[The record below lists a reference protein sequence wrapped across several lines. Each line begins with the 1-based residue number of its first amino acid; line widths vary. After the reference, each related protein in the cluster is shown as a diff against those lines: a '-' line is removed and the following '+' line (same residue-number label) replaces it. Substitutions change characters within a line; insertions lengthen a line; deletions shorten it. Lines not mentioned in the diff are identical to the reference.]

1 MMMDPKQPPNS
12 PDMNA
17 NDLGFYRSLEKAVG
31 PRRDFKLDK
40 RWKQVEAA
48 FWAYNEDKLTRIF
61 EQKARV
67 FRAVINVKGSNNFP
81 MPHRRDMARLL
92 DVNLINWTL
101 LISPLCA

>member
-31 PRRDFKLDK
+31 PRCPFKLDK
-40 RWKQVEAA
+40 LWKKVEHA
-48 FWAYNEDKLTRIF
+48 FYSYNEDKLTKIF

-67 FRAVINVKGSNNFP
+67 FPAVIKAKGNNNFP
-81 MPHRRDMARLL
+81 MPHRRDMHKL
-92 DVNLINWTL
+92 
-101 LISPLCA
+101 